1 MRLRIFE
8 SDIEGHVEP
17 SLLSS
22 VSLKNPRGAVKIGQG
37 CDFEFFLEV
46 TSWGSGLWARQDEA
60 GDGRPTGPKLTAR
73 GSFLCLH

>member
-22 VSLKNPRGAVKIGQG
+22 VSLKDPRGAVKIGQG
-37 CDFEFFLEV
+37 CDFEFFLPV
-46 TSWGSGLWARQDEA
+46 SPPVKIKILWSHYKKWCR
-60 GDGRPTGPKLTAR
+60 
-73 GSFLCLH
+73 